1 MTEICLYEEKYI
13 VVAFR
18 CQKIN
23 QVLSWYLYY
32 GKARNV
38 FQLMNLFSSVH
49 GIRSR
54 NEPTLQVYYCHILAI
69 CCILQKRESV
79 FGNEAYQNKSLFL
92 RNWTCFLTRR
102 FFIYF
107 LPGFGSS
114 CLAGS
119 HSQIPSVEGS
129 KSRPKSVMLVPQTPV
144 PSPVSRV
151 MSQSMRIPD
160 MHFLHSYVTTNLK
173 KKCCT
178 YYKFTLFQG
187 WQHGTSSLWQEH
199 QNTSVKRNV

>member
-23 QVLSWYLYY
+23 QALSWYLYY

-49 GIRSR
+49 GIRSQ

-129 KSRPKSVMLVPQTPV
+129 KSRPKSVTLVPQTPV
-144 PSPVSRV
+144 PSPVFKV

-160 MHFLHSYVTTNLK
+160 IPSLICYKRLK
-173 KKCCT
+173 KKKRCT

-187 WQHGTSSLWQEH
+187 WQHGTSSLVGTPKHFCEM
-199 QNTSVKRNV
+199 